1 MQIYKRIALMGSI
14 ANPNVGDEAIVEAN
28 LQRIRK
34 MYGNN
39 CKVYIFTKDASYTS
53 LYTNSVGN
61 IVPVDYLHKF
71 TKQCG
76 YDVNIMKDKM
86 EELITFS
93 EEMQNPNIE
102 YISLH
107 NLMKEIDVLHI
118 IGGGYLNSIW
128 PDILYEV
135 LILTR
140 LAKKYNKKYCLT
152 GISISPLKREYIE
165 EVKEIFNGAE
175 IVDFR
180 DHSCMQYDI
189 EKMDNGITTV
199 DDAVYMDDYYNDSNY
214 ENYATVVFHYW
225 KNRTDDIRILI
236 KNQVIPLIKRCL
248 QEKRVEY
255 FYILYF
261 AIEDKNLWNSMQI
274 SWDKFENKIK
284 YINAFSEN
292 CVYAKHLVGNAK
304 FNIGSR
310 YHQAVFSLSSKVPV
324 LSIYYDTYYENKL
337 KSIHEQFHST
347 EVFSLENINQTIFDE
362 FIESV
367 DKSTFTIQSN
377 SNNIAKLVNEKNRKI
392 AQAYGINEKDKH
404 YLFKKLSGNVSTPKI
419 SVIIPI
425 YNMDAYLRES
435 LDSVLSQSI
444 KDIEVICIDDG
455 STDYSSMILAEYAWQ
470 DPRIKVI
477 SQSNHGVGF
486 ARNKGILNATG
497 EFLFFLDPDDWL
509 PDPDVFTDL
518 YNAAKKN
525 NVLICGGNFREHSA
539 NGVIES
545 WEGTLSKYT
554 FYKEGLMAYS
564 DYQFDYGWVRFIYNR
579 DFIIYN
585 NLKIPELTFFED
597 PVFFVKAM
605 HEAQK
610 FYCLNR
616 CTYCYRTG
624 YKTLQLPYEKVLDLI
639 TGLSMNIQFAIEHNY
654 QSLLSLELS
663 RIENDYS
670 EFIVKYLVSSNN
682 IELQKKLDEIN
693 QLLYQG
699 ENKIEYKMYNRVLER
714 TNYNLFELQ
723 KRLEKEKRENEQR
736 LEENQK
742 VFYGSTTWKVGHAIL
757 YIPKLVKRVLRGG
770 KS

>member
-214 ENYATVVFHYW
+214 ENYATVVFHDW

-255 FYILYF
+255 FYILQLKTKIYGILCKF
-261 AIEDKNLWNSMQI
+261 HGTNLRIRSNI
-274 SWDKFENKIK
+274 LT
-284 YINAFSEN
+284 
-292 CVYAKHLVGNAK
+292 HLVK
-304 FNIGSR
+304 IVYMLNI
-310 YHQAVFSLSSKVPV
+310 
-324 LSIYYDTYYENKL
+324 
-337 KSIHEQFHST
+337 
-347 EVFSLENINQTIFDE
+347 
-362 FIESV
+362 
-367 DKSTFTIQSN
+367 
-377 SNNIAKLVNEKNRKI
+377 
-392 AQAYGINEKDKH
+392 
-404 YLFKKLSGNVSTPKI
+404 
-419 SVIIPI
+419 
-425 YNMDAYLRES
+425 
-435 LDSVLSQSI
+435 
-444 KDIEVICIDDG
+444 
-455 STDYSSMILAEYAWQ
+455 W
-470 DPRIKVI
+470 
-477 SQSNHGVGF
+477 
-486 ARNKGILNATG
+486 
-497 EFLFFLDPDDWL
+497 
-509 PDPDVFTDL
+509 
-518 YNAAKKN
+518 
-525 NVLICGGNFREHSA
+525 
-539 NGVIES
+539 
-545 WEGTLSKYT
+545 
-554 FYKEGLMAYS
+554 
-564 DYQFDYGWVRFIYNR
+564 
-579 DFIIYN
+579 
-585 NLKIPELTFFED
+585 
-597 PVFFVKAM
+597 
-605 HEAQK
+605 
-610 FYCLNR
+610 
-616 CTYCYRTG
+616 
-624 YKTLQLPYEKVLDLI
+624 
-639 TGLSMNIQFAIEHNY
+639 
-654 QSLLSLELS
+654 
-663 RIENDYS
+663 
-670 EFIVKYLVSSNN
+670 
-682 IELQKKLDEIN
+682 
-693 QLLYQG
+693 
-699 ENKIEYKMYNRVLER
+699 
-714 TNYNLFELQ
+714 
-723 KRLEKEKRENEQR
+723 
-736 LEENQK
+736 
-742 VFYGSTTWKVGHAIL
+742 
-757 YIPKLVKRVLRGG
+757 
-770 KS
+770 